1 MSKITPNEEIWP
13 FAENV
18 AVLRD
23 WPRLGSAMEI
33 PGRTAD
39 EIREYARLLL
49 TAPAFNRGVRADKR
63 RARLGLQVSRLRAAA
78 ATKARKP

>member
-1 MSKITPNEEIWP
+1 MTKITPNEEIWP
-13 FAENV
+13 LTENI
-18 AVLRD
+18 AILRD
-23 WPRLGSAMEI
+23 WPRLGSAMTI

-49 TAPAFNRGVRADKR
+49 TAPAFNQGVRADKR

>member
-13 FAENV
+13 LTENI
-18 AVLRD
+18 AILRD

-49 TAPAFNRGVRADKR
+49 TAPAFKSGQRVDKR
-63 RARLGLQVSRLRAAA
+63 RAKLGLQVSRLRAAGEA
-78 ATKARKP
+78 P

>member
-1 MSKITPNEEIWP
+1 MTKITPNEEIWP
-13 FAENV
+13 LTENI
-18 AVLRD
+18 AILRD

-49 TAPAFNRGVRADKR
+49 TAPAFNQGVRADKR
-63 RARLGLQVSRLRAAA
+63 RARLGLQVQRGRN
-78 ATKARKP
+78 

>member
-13 FAENV
+13 LTENI
-18 AVLRD
+18 AILRD
-23 WPRLGSAMEI
+23 WPRLGSAMKI

-49 TAPAFNRGVRADKR
+49 TAPAFNQGVRADKR
-63 RARLGLQVSRLRAAA
+63 RARLGLQVSRLRAAEEA
-78 ATKARKP
+78 Q